1 MPIHR
6 DRILEYLRQ
15 GEGAPPPVFVGR
27 GDILKDILTT
37 AKDSAGQP
45 KMTRIVQGAP
55 GAGKSSLL
63 HEMQKRW
70 TGEKG
75 TPRVVALSSTDI
87 TDDPSVGVGAVLEA
101 WAMEEAAWKRTLAD
115 RLERLRGVGVGPGGL
130 SLGFS
135 DAEVPGTLRMVAKR
149 HPARAGSVPV
159 VVAVDEAQRFAGDE
173 TTPEARFLQTIHDGS
188 SGLPLVLVL
197 AGLSDTAEKARGMH
211 LTRGFRIHETE
222 PLSTAEAR
230 DFMRRLALHFGL
242 DTSRH
247 NARLNDLADLCDG
260 WPRHLRHAGET
271 LGKTAM
277 DVDGDM
283 DLMDWTG
290 IRKQT
295 LGLRQDYC
303 RDQCTSVMEDAE
315 NLVAAVMDGLPGSRD
330 GKSGRLRRKDILDLI
345 DMHRDHDG
353 SKPNGW
359 RLPEG
364 MTSRRFLDMLIHQG
378 ALYRN
383 RSGYIHSPIPSFRTY
398 LIEVGTEPHGE
409 PDVRNDATDDDGTC
423 PSA

>member
-230 DFMRRLALHFGL
+230 DFMRRLALWFGL

-247 NARLNDLADLCDG
+247 NARLDDLADICDG
-260 WPRHLRHAGET
+260 WPRHLRYAGET
-271 LGKTAM
+271 LGQTAL
-277 DVDGDM
+277 DVDGNM
-283 DLMDWTG
+283 DLMDWTN
-290 IRKQT
+290 IENEA
-295 LGLRQDYC
+295 LHLRQRYY
-303 RDQCTSVMEDAE
+303 RDQNSPEM
-315 NLVAAVMDGLPGSRD
+315 
-330 GKSGRLRRKDILDLI
+330 RRADILTARVMAGLKNGMRFGEVEELI
-345 DMHRDHDG
+345 EDSVVDR
-353 SKPNGW
+353 PRQ
-359 RLPEG
+359 RLPKG
-364 MTSRRFLDMLIHQG
+364 KDAAWFLDHLIHQG
-378 ALYRN
+378 ALYRHTDD
-383 RSGYIHSPIPSFRTY
+383 GVHSPIPSFRRY
-398 LIEVGTEPHGE
+398 LIEWGTEPE
-409 PDVRNDATDDDGTC
+409 RRVTMENEKIRDTDTDAGL
-423 PSA
+423 